1 MNNKLP
7 KYFLR
12 ENSAYRTETE
22 EGLFTRVL
30 NFDLLGETWINKS
43 KPSMEIKPEEV
54 QEISE
59 KQFKTIFCLA
69 VAEIAGFEINS
80 NNDLKNAYDSLD
92 ECIIAPI

>member
-1 MNNKLP
+1 MTNKTLP

-43 KPSMEIKPEEV
+43 KPSMEIKPEDV

-69 VAEIAGFEINS
+69 VAQIAGFEINVEQDANS
-80 NNDLKNAYDSLD
+80 
-92 ECIIAPI
+92 